1 QPSTDMYDLLELK
14 GEGRYGKVLKCLNNE
29 TGEIVAVK
37 AIKICEKTDY
47 VIARE
52 VFMLDKVSALD
63 PDLDNV
69 IRFNKYFKSADGH
82 HCMEFELLDLS
93 VEDLMKKRRAPFSL
107 NEIRPMAKDL
117 LISLKGLR
125 NVGVMHTDLKPDNVM
140 CVDQQNKPFKVKL
153 IDFGVA
159 TLTERAKVGKIM
171 QPLGYRAPEVTL
183 GLPLTEAV
191 DMWSL
196 GCCLLEWYLSVL
208 PFPAESPYDH
218 MQMITH
224 FMGMI
229 THFMGVPDGE
239 LIKQAMYG
247 NDYFVEEGSEWRL
260 KEVSEYKATTG
271 VTPIMEWNPLQVFKD
286 LEDVIL
292 NCHQGNSEL
301 DIEDRRVFV
310 DLLQKMF
317 HVDPDKRITPA
328 EALIEGFM
336 SLLSE
341 YECEVEDGDNPAD
354 MYDLLEFMGEGCYGK
369 VMKCLNKETGEIVA
383 LKAIKMC
390 EYADYFV
397 ARELYMMD
405 KVSALDPD
413 VDNIIRFNKYFK
425 STDGRHCMEFELLD
439 LSLDNLMKR
448 RRAPF
453 SLNEIRPMAKDLLI
467 SLKGLRSVGVMHTD
481 VKPDNVMI
489 VDHQTSL
496 SRSS

>member
-1 QPSTDMYDLLELK
+1 SNDHQTLK
-14 GEGRYGKVLKCLNNE
+14 IQYGEGRYGKVLKCLNNE

-196 GCCLLEWYLSVL
+196 GCCLLEWYLS
-208 PFPAESPYDH
+208 
-218 MQMITH
+218 
-224 FMGMI
+224 
-229 THFMGVPDGE
+229 
-239 LIKQAMYG
+239 
-247 NDYFVEEGSEWRL
+247 WRL
-260 KEVSEYKATTG
+260 KEVSEYKAIT
-271 VTPIMEWNPLQVFKD
+271 
-286 LEDVIL
+286 
-292 NCHQGNSEL
+292 
-301 DIEDRRVFV
+301 

-328 EALIEGFM
+328 EALSHPFITMTSRTETSSTATQGIEETSENANEMSERSTRQPSEISSPGNSVRFIKESSEAVRSVKPSRVSITDTNSNNETSYYDSVEGFM
-336 SLLSE
+336 SLLSD
-341 YECEVEDGDNPAD
+341 YECEVEDGNNPAD

-405 KVSALDPD
+405 KISALDPD
-413 VDNIIRFNKYFK
+413 ADHIIRFNKYFK
-425 STDGRHCMEFELLD
+425 SADGHHCMEFELLD
-439 LSLDNLMKR
+439 LSVDNLMKR

-453 SLNEIRPMAKDLLI
+453 SLNEIRPMA
-467 SLKGLRSVGVMHTD
+467 RTF
-481 VKPDNVMI
+481 
-489 VDHQTSL
+489 
-496 SRSS
+496 

>member
-1 QPSTDMYDLLELK
+1 MLVSCTQISNLTMSCVWTSKTSLSRSKETSENANEMSERSTRQPSEISSPGNSVRFIKESSEAVRSVKPSRVSITDTNSNNETSYYDSVEGFMSLLSDYECEVEDGNNPADMYDLLEFM
-14 GEGRYGKVLKCLNNE
+14 GEGCYGKVMKCLNKE
-29 TGEIVAVK
+29 TGEIVALK
-37 AIKICEKTDY
+37 AIKMCEYADY
-47 VIARE
+47 FVARE
-52 VFMLDKVSALD
+52 LYMMDKISALD
-63 PDLDNV
+63 PDADHI

-93 VEDLMKKRRAPFSL
+93 VDNLMKRRRAPFSL
-107 NEIRPMAKDL
+107 NEI
-117 LISLKGLR
+117 S
-125 NVGVMHTDLKPDNVM
+125 VGVMHTDVKPDNVM
-140 CVDQQNKPFKVKL
+140 CVDQQNKPFRVKL

-159 TLTERAKVGKIM
+159 TLTERAKPGTWM
-171 QPLGYRAPEVTL
+171 QPLGFRAPEVTL

-208 PFPAESPYDH
+208 PFPVHSPYDH
-218 MQMITH
+218 MQ
-224 FMGMI
+224 MI

-328 EALIEGFM
+328 EALM
-336 SLLSE
+336 P
-341 YECEVEDGDNPAD
+341 DGELIKQA
-354 MYDLLEFMGEGCYGK
+354 MYG
-369 VMKCLNKETGEIVA
+369 N
-383 LKAIKMC
+383 
-390 EYADYFV
+390 DYFV
-397 ARELYMMD
+397 EEGQSGD
-405 KVSALDPD
+405 S
-413 VDNIIRFNKYFK
+413 
-425 STDGRHCMEFELLD
+425 
-439 LSLDNLMKR
+439 KR
-448 RRAPF
+448 
-453 SLNEIRPMAKDLLI
+453 
-467 SLKGLRSVGVMHTD
+467 
-481 VKPDNVMI
+481 
-489 VDHQTSL
+489 
-496 SRSS
+496 

>member
-1 QPSTDMYDLLELK
+1 KATSDEEDSNQADMYDLLELK
-14 GEGRYGKVLKCLNNE
+14 GEGRYGKVLKCRNNE

-63 PDLDNV
+63 PDVDNV

-125 NVGVMHTDLKPDNVM
+125 NVGVIHTDLKPDNVM
-140 CVDQQNKPFKVKL
+140 FVDQQNKPFKVKL

-183 GLPLTEAV
+183 GLRLTEAV

-224 FMGMI
+224 FMG
-229 THFMGVPDGE
+229 VPDGE
-239 LIKQAMYG
+239 L
-247 NDYFVEEGSEWRL
+247 L
-260 KEVSEYKATTG
+260 K
-271 VTPIMEWNPLQVFKD
+271 QVFKD
-286 LEDVIL
+286 LED
-292 NCHQGNSEL
+292 L
-301 DIEDRRVFV
+301 DIEDKRVFV

-328 EALIEGFM
+328 EALSHPFITMTSRTETSSTTTQAIEETSENANEM
-336 SLLSE
+336 SE
-341 YECEVEDGDNPAD
+341 
-354 MYDLLEFMGEGCYGK
+354 
-369 VMKCLNKETGEIVA
+369 
-383 LKAIKMC
+383 
-390 EYADYFV
+390 
-397 ARELYMMD
+397 R
-405 KVSALDPD
+405 
-413 VDNIIRFNKYFK
+413 
-425 STDGRHCMEFELLD
+425 ST
-439 LSLDNLMKR
+439 
-448 RRAPF
+448 
-453 SLNEIRPMAKDLLI
+453 
-467 SLKGLRSVGVMHTD
+467 
-481 VKPDNVMI
+481 
-489 VDHQTSL
+489 
-496 SRSS
+496 

>member
-1 QPSTDMYDLLELK
+1 QLSRQRSLYTNILPVSDTELTQLLQIYTICFILSTHFSSHLATEATNLCNPANNLGILLCKLEKLKDSNQADMYDLLELK
-14 GEGRYGKVLKCLNNE
+14 GEGRYGKVLKCRNNE

-63 PDLDNV
+63 PDVDNV

-125 NVGVMHTDLKPDNVM
+125 NVGVIHTDLKPDNVM
-140 CVDQQNKPFKVKL
+140 FVDQQNKPFKVKL

-183 GLPLTEAV
+183 GLRLTEAV

-196 GCCLLEWYLSVL
+196 GCCLLEWYLS
-208 PFPAESPYDH
+208 
-218 MQMITH
+218 
-224 FMGMI
+224 MI

-239 LIKQAMYG
+239 LLKQAMYG

-301 DIEDRRVFV
+301 DIEDKRVFV

-328 EALIEGFM
+328 EALSHPFITMTSRTETSSTTTQAIEETSENANEM
-336 SLLSE
+336 SE
-341 YECEVEDGDNPAD
+341 
-354 MYDLLEFMGEGCYGK
+354 
-369 VMKCLNKETGEIVA
+369 
-383 LKAIKMC
+383 
-390 EYADYFV
+390 
-397 ARELYMMD
+397 R
-405 KVSALDPD
+405 
-413 VDNIIRFNKYFK
+413 
-425 STDGRHCMEFELLD
+425 STR
-439 LSLDNLMKR
+439 
-448 RRAPF
+448 
-453 SLNEIRPMAKDLLI
+453 
-467 SLKGLRSVGVMHTD
+467 
-481 VKPDNVMI
+481 
-489 VDHQTSL
+489 Q
-496 SRSS
+496 SRTTTI

>member
-1 QPSTDMYDLLELK
+1 LATEATNLYSMCDENTSALQNMLPGPSHTRLWSERATREIEASISQSSQRRRPETSITSIRETENGPSSLSETSYYDSDESVRSSRSGDDYTDEEDSNQADMYDLLELK
-14 GEGRYGKVLKCLNNE
+14 GEGRYGKVLKCRNNE

-63 PDLDNV
+63 PDVDNV

-125 NVGVMHTDLKPDNVM
+125 NVGVIHTDLKPDNVM
-140 CVDQQNKPFKVKL
+140 FVDQQNKPFKVKL

-183 GLPLTEAV
+183 GLRLTEAV

-224 FMGMI
+224 FMG
-229 THFMGVPDGE
+229 VPDGE
-239 LIKQAMYG
+239 LLKQAMYG

-260 KEVSEYKATTG
+260 KEVSEYK
-271 VTPIMEWNPLQVFKD
+271 
-286 LEDVIL
+286 DVIL

-301 DIEDRRVFV
+301 DIEDKRVFV

-328 EALIEGFM
+328 EALI
-336 SLLSE
+336 
-341 YECEVEDGDNPAD
+341 
-354 MYDLLEFMGEGCYGK
+354 
-369 VMKCLNKETGEIVA
+369 MKCLNKETGE
-383 LKAIKMC
+383 
-390 EYADYFV
+390 
-397 ARELYMMD
+397 
-405 KVSALDPD
+405 
-413 VDNIIRFNKYFK
+413 
-425 STDGRHCMEFELLD
+425 
-439 LSLDNLMKR
+439 
-448 RRAPF
+448 
-453 SLNEIRPMAKDLLI
+453 
-467 SLKGLRSVGVMHTD
+467 
-481 VKPDNVMI
+481 
-489 VDHQTSL
+489 
-496 SRSS
+496 

>member
-1 QPSTDMYDLLELK
+1 MLPGPSHIRLWSERATRETEASISQSSQRRRPETSITYIRETENGPSSLSETSYYDSDESVRSSRSGDDYTDEEDSNQADMYDLLELK

-224 FMGMI
+224 FMG
-229 THFMGVPDGE
+229 VPDGD
-239 LIKQAMYG
+239 LLKQAMYG

-260 KEVSEYKATTG
+260 KE
-271 VTPIMEWNPLQVFKD
+271 D
-286 LEDVIL
+286 LED
-292 NCHQGNSEL
+292 
-301 DIEDRRVFV
+301 
-310 DLLQKMF
+310 KMF

-328 EALIEGFM
+328 EALSHPFITMTSRTETSSTATQGIEETSENANEM
-336 SLLSE
+336 SERSTRQPSE
-341 YECEVEDGDNPAD
+341 ISSPGNSVRFIKESSEAVRSVKPSRVSITDTNSNNETSY
-354 MYDLLEFMGEGCYGK
+354 YDSRQWTCG
-369 VMKCLNKETGEIVA
+369 
-383 LKAIKMC
+383 
-390 EYADYFV
+390 
-397 ARELYMMD
+397 
-405 KVSALDPD
+405 VSAVACWNGTSRCYLFP
-413 VDNIIRFNKYFK
+413 
-425 STDGRHCMEFELLD
+425 STPH
-439 LSLDNLMKR
+439 
-448 RRAPF
+448 
-453 SLNEIRPMAKDLLI
+453 
-467 SLKGLRSVGVMHTD
+467 
-481 VKPDNVMI
+481 MI
-489 VDHQTSL
+489 TC
-496 SRSS
+496 R